1 MILLQATTSLL
12 IKLTLEKWSHFRKRK
27 KEKEKKCKQKKICS
41 LRGQS
46 HKSNSPKTSDK
57 PYCKHMW
64 YIFFLTVILQRSSSY
79 FAILKITQNM
89 SAVWQQDFAYWF
101 GAILCDIK
109 CSSLPQLHNRT
120 IASLAEE
127 VGNKLLWTS
136 TEKLINISLMVPF
149 TCEESIS

>member
-57 PYCKHMW
+57 PYCKH
-64 YIFFLTVILQRSSSY
+64 ILTVILQRSSSY

-109 CSSLPQLHNRT
+109 SSSLPQLHNRT

>member
-57 PYCKHMW
+57 PYCKH
-64 YIFFLTVILQRSSSY
+64 ILTVILQRSSSY